1 MQIKKRWIVLGLLL
15 CLWIGPAGV
24 ASIIALIKLT
34 GTDGKLAQD
43 ALSGAPDPVD

>member
-1 MQIKKRWIVLGLLL
+1 MKIKKRWIVLGVLL

-34 GTDGKLAQD
+34 GTDGALSTA
-43 ALSGAPDPVD
+43 ALSGDPDPLD